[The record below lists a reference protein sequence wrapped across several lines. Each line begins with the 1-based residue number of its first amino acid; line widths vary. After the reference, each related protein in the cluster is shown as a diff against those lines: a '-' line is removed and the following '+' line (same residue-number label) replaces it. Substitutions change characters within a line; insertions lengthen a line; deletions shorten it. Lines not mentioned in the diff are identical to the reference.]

1 MSLTICLNMIVKN
14 EGHIIADTLKNIC
27 SYIDLDYWVI
37 CDTGSTDNTKE
48 EITKFFK
55 TVDISGELHEEEWKG
70 FAYNRTKAVQLAEN
84 KGDFLLFFDADDR
97 IVGDFKIDKSELKLG
112 YSYYFKYGTTI
123 HWRRLGLVDNSCKW
137 SYKGVVHE
145 VHHQEKPC
153 INIMLEGDYYIHT
166 NYVVGN
172 RNINPIKKF
181 QNDAKDLVN
190 AIKSNKDP
198 EYYNRYHFYT
208 GESYRFAEMYDESIK
223 YYIKTTKLNGWTQ
236 EKYWSCYWA
245 GRLLMEKKNKTEE
258 AFYYFLLS
266 YEFDPTRWECFYT
279 MIKHYRTKNQHKVAY
294 GLYKLLREMTEP
306 FENKLFIM
314 KDIHD
319 HLLYFELTI
328 ILYYVKDYEASVD
341 VFKKLFSNKKLP
353 KHLVSQVAKNFT
365 FYEKHFDKTQPKI
378 EELYMLKKE
387 FDNRYLLS
395 TNMNDKIM
403 VPNKVSFWK
412 NNNENGIEK
421 YKDQEQLSKGI
432 DFDISQEIKKEV
444 ENEIKSHDDD
454 NKIKLTVTEKIN

>member
-1 MSLTICLNMIVKN
+1 MSLSICLNMIVKN
-14 EGHIIADTLKNIC
+14 EGHIIAETLKNIC
-27 SYIDLDYWVI
+27 SYINLDYWVI

-48 EITKFFK
+48 EIVKFFK
-55 TVDISGELHEEEWKG
+55 TRDISGELHEEEWKG

-97 IVGDFKIDKSELKLG
+97 IVGDFKLDKTKLQLG

-153 INIMLEGDYYIHT
+153 KKVMLEGDYYIHT

-181 QNDAKDLVN
+181 QNDAKLLVN
-190 AIKSNKDP
+190 AIENKIDP

-208 GESYRFAEMYDESIK
+208 GESYRFAEMYDKSIE
-223 YYIKTTKLNGWTQ
+223 YYIKTTKLNGWAQ
-236 EKYWSCYWA
+236 EKYWACFWA
-245 GRLLMEKKNKTEE
+245 GKLLMEQKKKTEE

-279 MIKHYRTKNQHKVAY
+279 MIKHYRINSKHNLAY
-294 GLYKLLREMTEP
+294 GLYKLLREMDEP
-306 FENKLFIM
+306 FENKLFII

-319 HLLYFELTI
+319 YLLYFELTV
-328 ILYYVKDYEASVD
+328 ILYYVKDYKASVD
-341 VFKKLFSNKKLP
+341 AFKKLFLNKKLP
-353 KHLVSQVAKNFT
+353 NHLVWQIQKNFT
-365 FYEKHFDKTQPKI
+365 FYEKYYDKTDTKI
-378 EELYMLKKE
+378 KELYMLKKE
-387 FDNRYLLS
+387 FEDRYIKTS
-395 TNMNDKIM
+395 DKIM
-403 VPNKVSFWK
+403 LPNKVPFWK
-412 NNNENGIEK
+412 NDEK
-421 YKDQEQLSKGI
+421 YQKKVTEGVH
-432 DFDISQEIKKEV
+432 FDISDKIKEEV
-444 ENEIKSHDDD
+444 EKEIKSHED
-454 NKIKLTVTEKIN
+454 NQIKLTITEKIN